1 MMMTSRP
8 YPIPSAPSCCMY
20 GTGQDTAAATGAL
33 ITRSRNC
40 TTASIAWR
48 GRIRLICSIC
58 RCICRCRRCAAA
70 AGLLLVHRRDGE
82 RQDEIPTGRGRRSV
96 VSFGGHGLVLCAID
110 LCTHTCLCLL
120 MPSLWWP
127 AGSRRPYGVR
137 IVRRFFV
144 GLWPAGSHAKFRS
157 RAQGQRGPKRGR
169 SLARA
174 AVADIVS
181 FCAK

>member
-1 MMMTSRP
+1 MMTSRP

-82 RQDEIPTGRGRRSV
+82 RQDEIPAGRGRRCI
-96 VSFGGHGLVLCAID
+96 VSFGGHDCCTEFLLCAAYR
-110 LCTHTCLCLL
+110 L
-120 MPSLWWP
+120 MPCRVFY
-127 AGSRRPYGVR
+127 AKA
-137 IVRRFFV
+137 RRFSS
-144 GLWPAGSHAKFRS
+144 GLAFGLCGGFLSVSGRQARTRSSHEVE
-157 RAQGQRGPKRGR
+157 AQGQCGPKRGR